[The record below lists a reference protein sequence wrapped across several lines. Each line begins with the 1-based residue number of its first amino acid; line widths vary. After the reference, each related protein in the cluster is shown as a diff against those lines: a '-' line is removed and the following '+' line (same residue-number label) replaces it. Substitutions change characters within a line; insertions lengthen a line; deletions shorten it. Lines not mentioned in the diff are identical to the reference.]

1 MMPLA
6 GKPFV
11 DPPIAMML
19 MPVTVASAVA
29 APRPSVCRTL
39 GVMTLV
45 LAAPPALGVVAAP
58 GRANRLVSVVLV
70 AAPGMAPV
78 EGSAP
83 VAVIDGATALGP
95 PNRMAPVDDG
105 FVVAAAAPRTAETRK
120 PNAEKIGGIG
130 GVPFVP

>member
-19 MPVTVASAVA
+19 MPVTAASAVA
-29 APRPSVCRTL
+29 APSVDRML

-45 LAAPPALGVVAAP
+45 LAAPPPALGVVAAP

-83 VAVIDGATALGP
+83 VAVIDGATALAP
-95 PNRMAPVDDG
+95 PNRTAPVDDG

-120 PNAEKIGGIG
+120 PNVEKIGGIG

>member
-1 MMPLA
+1 MTPLA
-6 GKPFV
+6 GKPSV

-19 MPVTVASAVA
+19 MPVTAASAVA
-29 APRPSVCRTL
+29 APSVDRML

-45 LAAPPALGVVAAP
+45 LAAPPPALGVVAAP

-95 PNRMAPVDDG
+95 PNRTAPVDDG
-105 FVVAAAAPRTAETRK
+105 FVVAAAAPCTGGTKKLAR
-120 PNAEKIGGIG
+120 EKSG